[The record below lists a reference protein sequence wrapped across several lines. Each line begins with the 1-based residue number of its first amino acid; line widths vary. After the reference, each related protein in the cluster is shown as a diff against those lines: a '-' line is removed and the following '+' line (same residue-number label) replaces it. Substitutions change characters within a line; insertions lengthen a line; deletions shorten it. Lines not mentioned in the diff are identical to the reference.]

1 MSEHHASVFESPIDE
16 IRDIINR
23 NLFPIFAGM
32 MSGAFF
38 SYHCEPSAAED
49 YVRLKQLLQIDRGI
63 EASSLSALREHENN
77 SPQLYQRMMQE
88 LQCQIA
94 INVLRRGGGLHQEL
108 FNGLVLLTHV
118 LGSSTPKLDPDA
130 LLRFIELVERGD
142 LSFE

>member
-38 SYHCEPSAAED
+38 SDHCEPSAAED
-49 YVRLKQLLQIDRGI
+49 YVRLKELLQIDRGI
-63 EASSLSALREHENN
+63 DASNLSALRDHEKN
-77 SPQLYQRMMQE
+77 SPQLYQFMINE

-94 INVLRRGGGLHQEL
+94 IKVLRGEGGLHHQL
-108 FNGLVLLTHV
+108 FNGAVLLTHG
-118 LGSSTPKLDPDA
+118 LGSSSNHPDLDA
-130 LLRFIELVERGD
+130 LRSFTELVKRGD
-142 LSFE
+142 LGVE